1 MARKFYCNTSAFN
14 PEEGARHKEMT
25 GKLVSSWKGY
35 VETRDGYKFFYSS
48 TKVTLVELNEWASNE
63 RKCCPF
69 FDFHIDSEREGS
81 VFCLQLRGDEGIKPF
96 IRSQFF
102 AP

>member
-1 MARKFYCNTSAFN
+1 VFT

-25 GKLVSSWKGY
+25 SKLVSSWKGF
-35 VETRDGYKFFYSS
+35 VETKDGYKFFFSS
-48 TKVTLVELNEWASNE
+48 KKVSVAELIEWASNE

-69 FDFHIDSEREGS
+69 FNFDIDSEREGS
-81 VFCLQLRGDEGIKPF
+81 VLCLQLAGDGGIKPF
-96 IRSQFF
+96 IRSQFL